1 MSFLEGARIVKR
13 KQLAEILQVSE
24 RTITEWVSQRKI
36 PFIRINKQIVRFD
49 VNEVLKSKTI
59 NPQKITSL

>member
-13 KQLAEILQVSE
+13 KQLADILQVSE

>member
-13 KQLAEILQVSE
+13 KQLADILQVSE

-59 NPQKITSL
+59 NPENITSL